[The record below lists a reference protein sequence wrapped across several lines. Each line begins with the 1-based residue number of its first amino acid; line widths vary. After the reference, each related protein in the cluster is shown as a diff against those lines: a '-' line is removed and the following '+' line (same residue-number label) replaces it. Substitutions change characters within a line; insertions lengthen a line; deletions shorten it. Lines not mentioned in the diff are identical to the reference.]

1 MNDLAA
7 QPGRASPS
15 NRVTIPAS
23 KQRRFVV
30 IVSSRTRAPDFDAE
44 ARRHHTRLPG
54 IRPGPPC
61 LTHTPTAA
69 RRNVRTKPLV
79 GARPC
84 RRHQGGTTG
93 VTGTGQRIWI
103 DLANTPHVLVFTPIV
118 ERLRREG
125 WEVVL
130 TARDHA
136 QTLDLARAQWPDVV
150 AIGGGSPAG
159 RWAKA
164 RTLGGRARALHGFA
178 RRSRPAVALSH
189 GSYAQLVAASAAGVA
204 TVTMMDYEHQPA
216 NHLAFRLARRVIVP
230 DVFPEAA
237 LRRFGAS
244 AARVLRY
251 RGFKEELYLAGFQP
265 DDRVIDDLGIRRE
278 SVIAVLRTPPHGAL
292 YHRGLR
298 SRFDELLEEALG
310 HANVCTVLL
319 PRDREQARR
328 YAGLPQVVIPA
339 TAIDAPSLVGH
350 ADLMIGGGGTMTRE
364 SALLGTPTYTV
375 FAGAFA
381 AVDAELVRLGRLH
394 DLRAPGSEPRFE
406 KRMPADTPIPLERAE
421 ETLRIVSAAVADV
434 AA

>member
-1 MNDLAA
+1 MIDGRPSRPARVS
-7 QPGRASPS
+7 QPVEQGNPPGVEATPFRRYRVIAHASAKLRCRGTQTSHAVARSQARIRLRP
-15 NRVTIPAS
+15 R
-23 KQRRFVV
+23 
-30 IVSSRTRAPDFDAE
+30 
-44 ARRHHTRLPG
+44 RRHEDDS
-54 IRPGPPC
+54 
-61 LTHTPTAA
+61 A
-69 RRNVRTKPLV
+69 
-79 GARPC
+79 
-84 RRHQGGTTG
+84 G
-93 VTGTGQRIWI
+93 VTGARQRIWI

-136 QTLDLARAQWPDVV
+136 QTLDLAREQWPEVV
-150 AIGGGSPAG
+150 AIGGASPAG
-159 RWAKA
+159 RWPKL
-164 RTLGGRARALHGFA
+164 RTLGGRARALYRFA
-178 RRSRPAVALSH
+178 RHSRPAVALSH
-189 GSYAQLVAASAAGVA
+189 GSYAQLVAASAAGIA

-216 NHLAFRLARRVIVP
+216 NHLAFRLARRVVVP
-230 DVFPEAA
+230 DVFPDAA

-244 AARVLRY
+244 EARVLRY
-251 RGFKEELYLAGFQP
+251 QGFKEELYLAGFQP

-278 SVIAVLRTPPHGAL
+278 SVITVLRTPPHGAL

-310 HANVCTVLL
+310 RANVSTVLL

-328 YAGLPQVVIPA
+328 YSGLPQVVIPP
-339 TAIDAPSLVGH
+339 TAIDAPSLVGR

-406 KRMPADTPIPLERAE
+406 KRMPAATPVPLERAK
-421 ETLRIVSAAVADV
+421 ETLGIVSAAVADV